1 MAEVKRNYSEIINSP
16 LDSPDEDYNDP
27 KKLHTKP
34 GRKPLDTEPKSKRTA
49 QNRAA
54 QRAYRERKER
64 KMKDLE
70 DKVKSLEDENVKA
83 TTESDFLKA
92 QVNILKAE
100 LSKYRGSTDFSDL
113 NLPKKVGHLS
123 NPNPN
128 TNTNSIDLSP
138 PSNERHNTDDSSSN
152 SNKNSIS
159 DRASTRSS
167 VSANNVSFGLPWSK
181 DNLKFI
187 RQQEQRNDNNGDGN
201 VPDLVSGSSSSTTPL
216 NDNILVSPTSSDL
229 PTAKNNLDFTHTYE
243 EEIDPFCSKL
253 GEACG
258 TKQNPIPKQQR
269 RSIDVNKFPSTNSSN
284 YNSPF
289 SNISPNTQN
298 NYTIDSNS
306 NEYNDPFFNNMGE
319 FNFNLIDNKYKN
331 DMDDPL
337 SFLNNDNFDVS
348 LAFGETKDNK
358 TKDPIDLL
366 TTEESIYDPMIK
378 EEINTN
384 FNFND
389 FIKNS
394 IPERRESSITKDTTK
409 EDNNNNDDDDDLN
422 EMVPAPQSTL
432 KCSEIWDR
440 ITAHP
445 KYTELDIDG
454 LCNELKNKAK
464 CSEKGVVINT
474 KDVNNLLERYKS

>member
-1 MAEVKRNYSEIINSP
+1 MAEVKRNYSDIITSP
-16 LDSPDEDYNDP
+16 LDSPDEDFNDP

-100 LSKYRGSTDFSDL
+100 LSKYRGTTDFSDL
-113 NLPKKVGHLS
+113 NLPSKVGHLS
-123 NPNPN
+123 NPNSK
-128 TNTNSIDLSP
+128 TNNSNPIDLSP
-138 PSNERHNTDDSSSN
+138 PSNEIHNSDRSSSD

-159 DRASTRSS
+159 DKASTRSS
-167 VSANNVSFGLPWSK
+167 VSNHNVSFGLPWSK
-181 DNLKFI
+181 ENLKFI
-187 RQQEQRNDNNGDGN
+187 RQQQEQHTSDGN

-216 NDNILVSPTSSDL
+216 NDNVLISPDSSEANNI
-229 PTAKNNLDFTHTYE
+229 PTNKNNLDFTHTFE

-258 TKQNPIPKQQR
+258 TKQNPIPKQR
-269 RSIDVNKFPSTNSSN
+269 RSIEGDRLKFSRTNSTQ

-289 SNISPNTQN
+289 SNISPNTQS
-298 NYTIDSNS
+298 NYTIDPENQ
-306 NEYNDPFFNNMGE
+306 YNDPFLNNISD
-319 FNFNLIDNKYKN
+319 FNFNLVDNKYKT
-331 DMDDPL
+331 DIDDPL
-337 SFLNNDNFDVS
+337 SFLNDNNFDVS
-348 LAFGETKDNK
+348 LAFGETNKDNK
-358 TKDPIDLL
+358 TQDPIDLL
-366 TTEESIYDPMIK
+366 TTEESIYDPVIK

-394 IPERRESSITKDTTK
+394 IPERRESSIKNDVF
-409 EDNNNNDDDDDLN
+409 EDNDNDDN
-422 EMVPAPQSTL
+422 EVVPAPQSTL

-474 KDVNNLLERYKS
+474 KDVNSLLARYKS